1 MSHSDNDSDNDN
13 DEDEDEDEDEDN
25 HELLKC
31 AISLR
36 FNGARLKLST
46 KKRYETKKV

>member
-1 MSHSDNDSDNDN
+1 MSPSDN
-13 DEDEDEDEDEDN
+13 DEDDDEDN

-46 KKRYETKKV
+46 KKDTKRKKCN